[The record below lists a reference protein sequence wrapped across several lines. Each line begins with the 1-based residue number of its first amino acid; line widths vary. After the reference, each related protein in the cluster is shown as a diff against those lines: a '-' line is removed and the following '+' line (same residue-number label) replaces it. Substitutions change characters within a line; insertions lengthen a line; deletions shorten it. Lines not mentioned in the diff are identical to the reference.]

1 MTISQTTNDVS
12 QSLLDSVNGTRNT
25 SASAAQAA
33 QDRFMKLLV
42 TQMQNQDPLNPM
54 DNAQV
59 TSQMA
64 QLSTVTGID
73 KLNTS
78 LETMMSNLQA
88 SQSLQASSLIG
99 HQALITGNNI
109 SFDSATG
116 SGAFGIDLPSS
127 ADNVTISIT
136 DSAGNQVHQMSI
148 GKLNAGTFPLSWD
161 GKDDAGNTV
170 ATGDYKFTVS
180 ATASGQNV
188 SADALSLVR
197 INSITSSTSGVKLNL
212 SNDSTVA
219 TTDLKQIF

>member
-1 MTISQTTNDVS
+1 MTVQTTSDIS
-12 QSLLDSVNGTRNT
+12 QSLLDSINGTRNT
-25 SASAAQAA
+25 AASTAQDA

-73 KLNTS
+73 KLNTT
-78 LETMMSNLQA
+78 LETMMSNMQA

-99 HQALITGNNI
+99 HQALIAGNKIEFNSTTG
-109 SFDSATG
+109 AGT
-116 SGAFGIDLPSS
+116 FGVDMPSS
-127 ADNVTISIT
+127 ADNVTITIKDT
-136 DSAGNQVHQMSI
+136 AGNQIHQMSI

-161 GKDDAGNTV
+161 GKDDAGNSV
-170 ATGDYKFTVS
+170 ASGEYTFSVN

-188 SADALSLVR
+188 AADPLSLVR
-197 INSITSSTSGVKLNL
+197 INSLTSSTSGVKLNL
-212 SNDSTVA
+212 SNDTTVA